1 MSAIPVREVMGMRP
15 LFVILGPLLLLCAQ
29 GSSADEIPDDSVIT
43 LQHHTC
49 ERHCAVYKVV
59 LFGDGTVIY
68 YGQYYVR
75 RKGLVLGSVD
85 REVFRKLIDSA
96 KRIDYFAL
104 KNEYGYHDMSGC
116 DERLP
121 DAPIV
126 STSITVGGQSHGII
140 HHQRCGSPITKQLT
154 EFEIEIE
161 RLANIAQFIK

>member
-1 MSAIPVREVMGMRP
+1 MRHLFAIV
-15 LFVILGPLLLLCAQ
+15 GPLLLLCARAL
-29 GSSADEIPDDSVIT
+29 SADEIPDDSVIS

-59 LFGDGTVIY
+59 LFGDGTVVY
-68 YGQYYVR
+68 YGQYDVR
-75 RKGLVLGSVD
+75 RKGLVLGNID
-85 REVFRKLIDSA
+85 REVFQKLIDSA
-96 KRIDYFAL
+96 KRIDYFNL
-104 KNEYGYHDMSGC
+104 KSEYGYHDMNGC

-154 EFEIEIE
+154 EFESEIVK
-161 RLANIAQFIK
+161 LANVAPFIK

>member
-1 MSAIPVREVMGMRP
+1 MRP

-29 GSSADEIPDDSVIT
+29 VSSADELPDDSVIT

-96 KRIDYFAL
+96 KR
-104 KNEYGYHDMSGC
+104 
-116 DERLP
+116 
-121 DAPIV
+121 V
-126 STSITVGGQSHGII
+126 
-140 HHQRCGSPITKQLT
+140 
-154 EFEIEIE
+154 
-161 RLANIAQFIK
+161 

>member
-1 MSAIPVREVMGMRP
+1 MSATPVREVMGMRP

-29 GSSADEIPDDSVIT
+29 VSSADEIPDDSVIT

-85 REVFRKLIDSA
+85 REV
-96 KRIDYFAL
+96 
-104 KNEYGYHDMSGC
+104 
-116 DERLP
+116 
-121 DAPIV
+121 